1 MVEFF
6 KNNYLRFSKMFR
18 TLLLC
23 LCLSSIV
30 STPALAAT
38 TIECKV
44 KGVGIR
50 YFKLEGFFTKK
61 VLVRKSNQEWKEW
74 CPTNEKQTFRMGDNE
89 AFCQVAKHRHRGKLI
104 WGDTIVNFDKPSWG
118 MRYRFAKLGQAY
130 VDSQPNGR
138 ESATCQFR

>member
-1 MVEFF
+1 
-6 KNNYLRFSKMFR
+6 MFR

-23 LCLSSIV
+23 LCLSAMI
-30 STPALAAT
+30 STPTLAAT

-44 KGVGIR
+44 KGLGIR
-50 YFKLEGFFTKK
+50 YFKIEGFFTKE
-61 VLVRKSNQEWKEW
+61 VFVRKSNQDWKPW
-74 CPTNEKQTFRMGDNE
+74 CRTNDKQTFRMGDNE

-118 MRYRFAKLGQAY
+118 MRYRFAKIGQDY